1 MIATTHGIVL
11 RIHPFSRTSHMVT
24 WLTPDVGRLTTVVK
38 GACRPKSPFLGQ
50 YDLFYGCEI
59 LYYRRESSGGV
70 HILRECSPLQRRD
83 RLRRDWRAA
92 ACASYLAR
100 LAGDLSQP
108 AQSAPRLH
116 ALLAESL
123 GWLSHHGASQALLL
137 WAELQAL
144 QTAGLAPNLQPC
156 RHQDARGRTDAPLR
170 FSIADGRLVCPA
182 CAPTG
187 NTVALPHELVEI
199 MSRWQQASHF
209 REIAELALPLQQ
221 GLGFR
226 RFLGIFMGFHLEDSL
241 RARQLAWQLLEARGT
256 TV

>member
-1 MIATTHGIVL
+1 MGGSEHDLIEPAFTELTVPVAARRRLIIGRPSSQGDRRRRGDARRHQDGCARPLPPPVPIRWLAVL
-11 RIHPFSRTSHMVT
+11 AFV
-24 WLTPDVGRLTTVVK
+24 RLLSLIGST
-38 GACRPKSPFLGQ
+38 RPV
-50 YDLFYGCEI
+50 DET
-59 LYYRRESSGGV
+59 RR
-70 HILRECSPLQRRD
+70 HD
-83 RLRRDWRAA
+83 RHRF
-92 ACASYLAR
+92 
-100 LAGDLSQP
+100 
-108 AQSAPRLH
+108 
-116 ALLAESL
+116 
-123 GWLSHHGASQALLL
+123 
-137 WAELQAL
+137 
-144 QTAGLAPNLQPC
+144 LQPC

-187 NTVALPHELVEI
+187 NTVALPHDLVEI
-199 MSRWQQASHF
+199 MRRWQQASHF